1 MSVSSYSLSQEQGN
15 SHYKKIRLGKVSV
28 IPCFAFI
35 AVEVLK
41 VEENGHILQLLS
53 MEEKR
58 WPFIFFSLE
67 PSCYDAPI
75 VPTNLKL
82 LLFPKLQ
89 KLLWNASSLLFYDEL
104 SVNLLFFFFN
114 LLLTSGFLPKLMPV
128 AGDFYFGW
136 PKISSVV
143 SLTLFRLLHSIVTPD
158 TPVESSN

>member
-53 MEEKR
+53 VEEKR

-89 KLLWNASSLLFYDEL
+89 KLLWNASSLLFSEEL
-104 SVNLLFFFFN
+104 SVN

-158 TPVESSN
+158 IPVKSSSAL